1 MAVRQIHEKE
11 FAYKKKIKDQGVS
24 RKKKERKKTNTKH
37 KCTMLKKN
45 KERERLRSN
54 RNEYNGF
61 CVTFVSSR

>member
-24 RKKKERKKTNTKH
+24 RKERKKENYHETQMHNVKR
-37 KCTMLKKN
+37 N

-54 RNEYNGF
+54 RN
-61 CVTFVSSR
+61 